1 MPQMNARTV
10 LHPLLALALAA
21 PLLGGCG
28 KGDATPPP
36 PAPAGAKGDSP
47 KEDAKGA
54 GKKEKGQ
61 ASAMVAYQSGLQLLL
76 KGDPKKAQAELQRAT
91 ELDPSMS
98 EAFYEL
104 GKLQVHLSSQNVGS
118 QARDLDVLERGIAA
132 LEKARTLEPNN
143 DQYWFWCG
151 RAWFLKNE
159 PAKAIEFL
167 SKAVELN
174 PKHGGAWK
182 ALGLAQTGVSKTEDA
197 QASFQKAIEA
207 EPKDAGAHFQL
218 GQSLEVLGKLPEAR
232 AAYEKSIALNP
243 TDPEVFGRLTQVCG
257 RLGDAEG
264 EARAR
269 TGMELTTEF
278 AKKLEKRRRA
288 VNQNPGDT
296 QALTRLGEMYVQVE
310 NWDEA
315 LEWFV
320 KAIHIDPKNDRAHF
334 LCGMTR
340 RHLQDYANA
349 VNHLKEAEFLAPD
362 NLDPKLELL
371 RLYADTKDEASA
383 KELVAKIEEEGATQ
397 GQALFDLAD
406 VCKETGRAA
415 DATRLYEKAKALG
428 VTTAADAP
436 AATAPEGQ

>member
-10 LHPLLALALAA
+10 SYPLLVLAIAT

-28 KGDATPPP
+28 KGEAASPSA
-36 PAPAGAKGDSP
+36 APVPAKGDAP
-47 KEDAKGA
+47 KDAAKGA

-76 KGDPKKAQAELQRAT
+76 KGDPKKALAELQRAT
-91 ELDPSMS
+91 ELDPKMS

-118 QARDLDVLERGIAA
+118 QARDQDVLERGIAN
-132 LEKARTLEPNN
+132 LETARTLEPNN

-159 PAKAIEFL
+159 PAKALELL

-174 PKHGGAWK
+174 PKHCGAWK
-182 ALGLAQTGVSKTEDA
+182 ALGLAQTGASKTEEA
-197 QASFQKAIEA
+197 SASFQKAIEA
-207 EPKDAGAHFQL
+207 DPKDSGAHFQL

-232 AAYEKSIALNP
+232 KAYEQSIALNP
-243 TDPEVFGRLTQVCG
+243 TDPEVFGRLTQVCS

-264 EARAR
+264 ETRARA
-269 TGMELTTEF
+269 GMELTTEY

-288 VNQNPGDT
+288 VNQNPGDAA
-296 QALTRLGEMYVQVE
+296 ALVRLGEMYLQVE

-315 LEWFV
+315 LSWFV
-320 KAIHIDPKNDRAHF
+320 KAIHIDSKSDRAHF
-334 LCGMTR
+334 LCGLTR
-340 RHLQDYANA
+340 RHLEDFANST
-349 VNHLKEAEFLAPD
+349 NHLKEAEFLAPD

-371 RLYADTKDEASA
+371 RLYADTKDEGSA
-383 KELVAKIEEEGATQ
+383 KELVAKIETEGVAD
-397 GQALFDLAD
+397 GNSLWFLAE
-406 VCKETGRAA
+406 VCQETGRAE
-415 DATRLYEKAKALG
+415 DATRLFEKAKALG
-428 VTTAADAP
+428 VSASPDVAAVP
-436 AATAPEGQ
+436 AEGQ